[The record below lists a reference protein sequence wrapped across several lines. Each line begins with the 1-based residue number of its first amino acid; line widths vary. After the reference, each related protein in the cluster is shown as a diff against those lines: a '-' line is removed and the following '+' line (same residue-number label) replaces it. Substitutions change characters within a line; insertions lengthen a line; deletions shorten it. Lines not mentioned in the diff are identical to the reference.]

1 MKKLTVAT
9 FHKWTAKSIG
19 CPVGSCHTSV
29 PSRRLAPG
37 QTPTTNP
44 APSLPS
50 NHVKLILTNAVSDN
64 EYEGWRGLPSFGITN
79 SVTIGTA

>member
-9 FHKWTAKSIG
+9 FHKWTAKSVG
-19 CPVGSCHTSV
+19 CPVGSCHPPV
-29 PSRRLAPG
+29 PSRHLGPD
-37 QTPTTNP
+37 QTPTANS
-44 APSLPS
+44 APLLPS